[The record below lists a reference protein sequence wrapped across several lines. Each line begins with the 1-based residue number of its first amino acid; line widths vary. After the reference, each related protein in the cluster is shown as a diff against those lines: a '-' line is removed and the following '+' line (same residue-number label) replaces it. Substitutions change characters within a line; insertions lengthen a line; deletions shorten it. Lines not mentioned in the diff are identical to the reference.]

1 MRWLRNCQTKYVSE
15 TLRDLRF
22 ALRQLVDQPRFSII
36 LLLTLALGI
45 GAGLAVFS
53 MANSALLRPLP
64 GIAAADRI
72 VSFGRVQANDS
83 FDNMSYPDYLD
94 YRDRNRTLSGIA
106 AHCGASMAFRRGP
119 NATAERVLGDV
130 VTGNYFDV
138 LGVKPAGGRLIGPG
152 DDRSDA
158 APVAVA
164 SYGFWRRSLNS
175 DPGVI
180 GASVTLNGHPFTIV
194 GVAAREFSGT
204 LIGQPF
210 DLWTPLSTVR
220 QSIPRLSQTILDSR
234 NAGWLNIFGRL
245 KPGVDR
251 RRAEVEMKTIA
262 GQLAAAYPAT
272 NQDRTVA
279 LIPGVGLF
287 PDDRAELDRLLG
299 VLSAAVGLL
308 LLVACVNAAGLF
320 LVRGW
325 RRQRE
330 IALRLALGAGRP
342 RILRQLLTEAMLI
355 ALIAGAL
362 GLLLSAWAAKL
373 MAAVPPGSVLHNL
386 DVSVDAR
393 VMIFAALAS
402 AIVGILFALA
412 PAIRSLPLDV
422 IEALKDGGRAG
433 FRRSTLQRGL
443 VIVQV
448 TSSFLLL
455 SAAGLLTR
463 DLYHIVTANPG
474 YETHSLAMGSV
485 DLITQG
491 YSSDRGIAL
500 YRQLMDRLPQLPGVD
515 SAALAGSVPPVEW
528 PGRVSIFYP
537 GQEPPPDLFRAREME
552 LGMRVDINR
561 ISPDYFR
568 TLGIGLVSGRD
579 FTRHDDDA
587 TPAVAIV
594 NRSLASELWPGENAI
609 GKRIS
614 APGPEDRLRPLEVI
628 GVAADTRSRALTTA
642 AVPLLYLPLLQNY
655 DGRTFLVMRT
665 KSDPG
670 LAVLGITE
678 TLQSID
684 KDLALY
690 GARTMTE
697 HVARSLWQQRMAAA
711 WVAAFGVMA
720 LALAAIGLYGLM
732 AQSTTR
738 RTREIGIRIALGA
751 GRGEV
756 MGLVMREGLTLA
768 GAGFAVAVP
777 LSMGLTGVLRKLI
790 PGLTG
795 GDVSS
800 FLLAALLLA
809 VVMAAACWIPAHR
822 AARVDPIE
830 ALRSE

>member
-1 MRWLRNCQTKYVSE
+1 VSE
-15 TLRDLRF
+15 TLRDLRY

-53 MANSALLRPLP
+53 VANSALLRPLP
-64 GIAAADRI
+64 GVSAPDRL
-72 VSFGRVQANDS
+72 VSFERVQANDS
-83 FDNMSYPDYLD
+83 FDNMGYPDYLD

-106 AHCGASMAFRRGP
+106 AHCGASMVFRRGT

-138 LGVKPAGGRLIGPG
+138 LGVKPAVGRLIGPG

-164 SYGFWRRSLNS
+164 SYSFWRRSLNN
-175 DPGVI
+175 DPSVI

-220 QSIPRLSQTILDSR
+220 QSIPRLGQTILDSR

-251 RRAEVEMKTIA
+251 RQAEVEMETIA

-279 LIPGVGLF
+279 LIPGIGLS
-287 PDDRAELDRLLG
+287 PDDRADLDRLLG

-308 LLVACVNAAGLF
+308 LLIACVNAAGLF

-342 RILRQLLTEAMLI
+342 RIVRQLLTEAILI

-373 MAAVPPGSVLHNL
+373 IAAVPPGSVLHNL
-386 DVSVDAR
+386 DVTVDAR
-393 VMIFAALAS
+393 VLAFAALAS
-402 AIVGILFALA
+402 AIVGIAFALV
-412 PAIRSLPLDV
+412 PAIRSMPLDV
-422 IEALKDGGRAG
+422 IEALKDGGRGAG

-443 VIVQV
+443 VMIQV
-448 TSSFLLL
+448 MSSFLLL
-455 SAAGLLTR
+455 SAAGLLAR
-463 DLYHIVTANPG
+463 DLYQIVTANPG
-474 YETHSLAMGSV
+474 YETHDLAMGSV

-491 YSSDRGIAL
+491 YSPDQGIAL
-500 YRQLMDRLPQLPGVD
+500 YRQLMDRLPQLPGVE
-515 SAALAGSVPPVEW
+515 SAALAGTVPPVEW

-587 TPAVAIV
+587 APAVAIV
-594 NRSLASELWPGENAI
+594 NRRLASELWPGENAI

-614 APGPEDRLRPLEVI
+614 APGPEERLRPLEVI

-655 DGRTFLVMRT
+655 DGRSFLVTRT

-670 LAVLGITE
+670 PAILGITE

-697 HVARSLWQQRMAAA
+697 HVARSLWQQRLAAA

-732 AQSTTR
+732 AQSMVQ

-768 GAGFAVAVP
+768 GAGFAIAVP

-800 FLLAALLLA
+800 FLLAAMLLA
-809 VVMAAACWIPAHR
+809 VVMLAACWIPAHR
-822 AARVDPIE
+822 ASRVDPIE

>member
-1 MRWLRNCQTKYVSE
+1 VSE
-15 TLRDLRF
+15 TLRDLRY

-53 MANSALLRPLP
+53 VANSALLRPLP
-64 GIAAADRI
+64 GVSAPDRL
-72 VSFGRVQANDS
+72 VSFERVQANDS
-83 FDNMSYPDYLD
+83 FDNMGYPDYLD

-106 AHCGASMAFRRGP
+106 AHCGASMVFRRGT

-138 LGVKPAGGRLIGPG
+138 LGVKPAVGRLIGPG

-164 SYGFWRRSLNS
+164 SYSFWRRSLNN
-175 DPGVI
+175 DPSVI

-220 QSIPRLSQTILDSR
+220 QSIPRLGQTILDSR

-251 RRAEVEMKTIA
+251 RQAEVEMETIA

-279 LIPGVGLF
+279 LIPGIGLS
-287 PDDRAELDRLLG
+287 PDDRADLDRLLG

-308 LLVACVNAAGLF
+308 LLIACVNAAGLF

-342 RILRQLLTEAMLI
+342 RIVRQLLTEAILI

-373 MAAVPPGSVLHNL
+373 IAAVPPGSVLHNL
-386 DVSVDAR
+386 DVTVDAS
-393 VMIFAALAS
+393 VLAFAALAS
-402 AIVGILFALA
+402 AIVGIAFALV
-412 PAIRSLPLDV
+412 PAIRSMPLDV
-422 IEALKDGGRAG
+422 IEALKDGGRGAG

-443 VIVQV
+443 VMIQV
-448 TSSFLLL
+448 MSSFLLL
-455 SAAGLLTR
+455 SAAGLLAR
-463 DLYHIVTANPG
+463 DLYQIVTANPG
-474 YETHSLAMGSV
+474 YETHDLAMGSV

-491 YSSDRGIAL
+491 YSPDRGIAL
-500 YRQLMDRLPQLPGVD
+500 YRQLMDRLPQLPGVE
-515 SAALAGSVPPVEW
+515 SAALAGTVPPVEW

-587 TPAVAIV
+587 APAVAIV
-594 NRSLASELWPGENAI
+594 NRRLASELWPGENAI

-614 APGPEDRLRPLEVI
+614 APGPEERLRPLEVI

-655 DGRTFLVMRT
+655 DGRSFLVTRT

-670 LAVLGITE
+670 PAILGITE

-697 HVARSLWQQRMAAA
+697 HVARSLWQQRLAAA

-732 AQSTTR
+732 AQSMVQ

-768 GAGFAVAVP
+768 GAGFAIAVP

-800 FLLAALLLA
+800 FLLAAMLLA
-809 VVMAAACWIPAHR
+809 VVMLAACWIPAHR
-822 AARVDPIE
+822 ASRVDPIE